1 MKKIAFV
8 GAFDKTDLII
18 YIAKIL
24 TELGKKVLVIDTTVL
39 QKARYIVPAI
49 APTKNYVTEYENIDI
64 SVGFSSFEMLDSYI
78 GDIKADYDITLI
90 DIDTYEMFD
99 SFEAND
105 ADKIYFVTAFDSF
118 SLKRGMEIIGTMRN
132 QVSMKKILFE
142 REILEENDE
151 YLNQLSINYPIHWEK
166 EKIHFPY
173 DQGDLTAIIE
183 NQLVSKIKFKNLS
196 SEYKDGLT
204 MVVQD
209 IIPEVSFSELRKI
222 FKNL

>member
-49 APTKNYVTEYENIDI
+49 APTKNYVTEYENMDI

-78 GDIKADYDITLI
+78 GDIQADYDITLI

>member
-1 MKKIAFV
+1 M
-8 GAFDKTDLII
+8 
-18 YIAKIL
+18 
-24 TELGKKVLVIDTTVL
+24 
-39 QKARYIVPAI
+39 
-49 APTKNYVTEYENIDI
+49 DI

>member
-49 APTKNYVTEYENIDI
+49 APTKNYVTEYENMDI